1 MNFTK
6 EQLTR
11 IPLLIACLIIL
22 SWLVIPLGP
31 IPFTMQVFGVFL
43 IALWRPV
50 KEVFWT
56 FTLYTLLGLI
66 GLPIFAGGSG
76 GIQSLLSPSF
86 GFVIGFIISGTLIAI
101 LKQKGFHLLVAGSI
115 GLIVL
120 YIIGLIYM
128 LCILQWVLHAP
139 MSVIQGLK
147 VAVLPFILPDAVKL
161 LLAYVIVKRLNQLE
175 L

>member
-1 MNFTK
+1 MFTK
-6 EQLTR
+6 EELTR

-76 GIQSLLSPSF
+76 GIQSLFSPSF
-86 GFVIGFIISGTLIAI
+86 GFVIGFIISGTLIAF
-101 LKQKGFHLLVAGSI
+101 LKQRGVRLLVAGNV
-115 GLIVL
+115 GLLVL
-120 YIIGLIYM
+120 YAIGLIYM
-128 LCILQWVLHAP
+128 LGILQWVLHAP
-139 MSVIQGLK
+139 MSVVPGLK
-147 VAVLPFILPDAVKL
+147 VAVLPFILPDVIKL
-161 LLAYVIVKRLNQLE
+161 LLAYVIVKRLNKLN